1 MCGVL
6 PGLAGS
12 PNLTAAEKAAVVAH
26 ACRTEFEFFARRGLA
41 DILPTFEDNWHIDAL
56 FNIGSRIAD
65 GELRRAIV
73 NVAPRGLKSVVFSE
87 ILPAFILG
95 QNPAAKVI
103 CVSYSQDT
111 AEQFALKTRQ
121 IMRQAWYRRLF
132 PKTRLASQALANL
145 RTTAGGYRMAT
156 SVGGAVTGF
165 GADLIILDDPVKADD
180 AYSET
185 VRNGANDWIRS
196 SLMSRFN
203 DRRTGQMLV
212 VVQRLHQHDVVGML
226 QETGNWETL
235 SLPVIATE
243 TLTYDLGRG
252 RTYTRPAGELLHR
265 TRDRL
270 EDLEQSRRQLGSRN
284 FEAQYQQQPTPP
296 DGSVFRRKWLRDYPA
311 PHIPQAGDRIIQS
324 WDMANKTG
332 DGNDWSVCITAAVRR
347 SEVIIIDVF
356 RDRLA
361 FPDLKKKVI
370 VLAAKYAPM
379 KLLIEDA
386 AAGTQMIQTLQ
397 AEQPRGIPLPIA
409 IKADRDKYSRADR
422 AAARVEAG
430 ALLLP
435 ASAPWRESLVGE
447 LLGFPAARHDDQVD
461 ALVQLMIHT
470 EGGAMPRLDPALI
483 AGGERE
489 PDMRNETISGRYS
502 LEEGED

>member
-1 MCGVL
+1 MTSVLRGL
-6 PGLAGS
+6 PGA
-12 PNLTAAEKAAVVAH
+12 PDLTAAEKAAVVAH
-26 ACRTEFEFFARRGLA
+26 ACRTEFEFFGRRALA
-41 DILPTFEDNWHIDAL
+41 DILPAFEDNWHIDAL
-56 FNIGSRIAD
+56 FNVGSRIAD
-65 GELRRAIV
+65 GELKRGIV
-73 NVAPRGLKSVVFSE
+73 NVAPRGLKSVIFSE

-95 QNPAAKVI
+95 QNPAAKII
-103 CVSYSQDT
+103 CVSYSQDA

-121 IMRQAWYRRLF
+121 IMRQPWYRHLF
-132 PKTRLASQALANL
+132 PKTRLASAAVANL
-145 RTTAGGYRMAT
+145 RTTAGGYRMST

-165 GADLIILDDPVKADD
+165 GADLIVLDDPVKADD

-226 QETGNWETL
+226 EETGSWETL

-243 TLTYDLGRG
+243 TQTYDLGRG

-296 DGSVFRRKWLRDYPA
+296 DGSVFRRKWLRDYPG
-311 PHIPQAGDRIIQS
+311 PYIPKAGDRVIQS

-332 DGNDWSVCITAAVRR
+332 DGNDWSVCVTGVVRK
-347 SEVIIIDVF
+347 SEVVIIDVF

-361 FPDLKKKVI
+361 FPDLRKKV
-370 VLAAKYAPM
+370 VALALEHRPL

-397 AEQPRGIPLPIA
+397 AEQPKGVPLPIA
-409 IKADRDKYSRADR
+409 IKPERDKYSRADR
-422 AAARVEAG
+422 AAARVESG

-461 ALVQLMIHT
+461 ALVQLLIHT
-470 EGGAMPRLDPALI
+470 EGAGMPRLDPGLLT
-483 AGGERE
+483 GLERE
-489 PDMRNETISGRYS
+489 SSMMNEMISERCS
-502 LEEGED
+502 AEDYHV

>member
-1 MCGVL
+1 MTGVL
-6 PGLAGS
+6 PGLPGA
-12 PNLTAAEKAAVVAH
+12 PDLTAAEKAAVVAH
-26 ACRTEFEFFARRGLA
+26 AYRTEFEFFGRRALA

-56 FNIGSRIAD
+56 FNIGSRIAY
-65 GELRRAIV
+65 GELKRGIV
-73 NVAPRGLKSVVFSE
+73 NVAPRGLKSVIFSE
-87 ILPAFILG
+87 ILPAFVLG
-95 QNPAAKVI
+95 QNPAAKII
-103 CVSYSQDT
+103 CVSYSQD
-111 AEQFALKTRQ
+111 AADHFALTTRQ
-121 IMRQAWYRRLF
+121 IMRQPWYRRLF
-132 PKTRLASQALANL
+132 PKTKLSSAAVANL

-185 VRNGANDWIRS
+185 VRNGANDWVRS

-226 QETGNWETL
+226 EETGDWETL

-243 TLTYDLGRG
+243 TRTYDLGRG
-252 RTYTRPAGELLHR
+252 RSYTRPIGELLHR
-265 TRDRL
+265 TRDTPEGL
-270 EDLEQSRRQLGSRN
+270 ESTRRQLGSRN

-296 DGSVFRRKWLRDYPA
+296 DGSVFKRKWLREYPT
-311 PHIPQAGDRIIQS
+311 PYIPKAGDRIIQS

-332 DGNDWSVCITAAVRR
+332 DGNDWSVCITAALRR
-347 SEVIIIDVF
+347 SEVILIDVF

-361 FPDLKKKVI
+361 FPELKKKV
-370 VLAAKYAPM
+370 VALALQYGPM

-397 AEQPRGIPLPIA
+397 ADQPKGVPLPIA

-430 ALLLP
+430 ALVMP
-435 ASAPWRESLVGE
+435 DSAPWRESLVGE

-470 EGGAMPRLDPALI
+470 EGEAMPRLDAALL
-483 AGGERE
+483 AGSET
-489 PDMRNETISGRYS
+489 DVDLRNEMLSDRCAPQDW
-502 LEEGED
+502 ED